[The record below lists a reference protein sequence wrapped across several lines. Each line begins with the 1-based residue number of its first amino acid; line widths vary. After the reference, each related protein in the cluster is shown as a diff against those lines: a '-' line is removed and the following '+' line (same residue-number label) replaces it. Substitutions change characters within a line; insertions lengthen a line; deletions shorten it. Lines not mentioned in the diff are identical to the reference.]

1 MAAPLLDV
9 SYIVLPMA
17 KISNAFFSI
26 GTKNAH
32 TIRKKTQKGDIFMFC
47 RKMGTGKSLLT
58 GLMIGAAVGVAGCC
72 WYRRNH
78 RGVKR
83 HMGKAL
89 RNMGE
94 LVDNVTDMF

>member
-1 MAAPLLDV
+1 MPKFGN
-9 SYIVLPMA
+9 IFFGINI
-17 KISNAFFSI
+17 KI
-26 GTKNAH
+26 AH
-32 TIRKKTQKGDIFMFC
+32 TTNKIIMKGDTFMFC
-47 RKMGTGKSLLT
+47 RRMGAGKGLLA
-58 GLMIGAAVGVAGCC
+58 GLMIGAAVGVIGCC
-72 WYRRNH
+72 WYRNNH

>member
-1 MAAPLLDV
+1 MFCIV
-9 SYIVLPMA
+9 YIVLLFP
-17 KISNAFFSI
+17 KFGNAFFGI
-26 GTKNAH
+26 KGNFAH
-32 TIRKKTQKGDIFMFC
+32 TIDKMIKKGERNMFC
-47 RKMGTGKSLLT
+47 KRMGVGKGLLT
-58 GLMIGAAVGVAGCC
+58 GLMIGAVVGVAGCC